1 MILHGNQRGGSKNLA
16 LHLLKE
22 ENDHVDVHELRGFI
36 SDDLVSALN
45 EVHAVSKG
53 TRAKQFL
60 YSLSLNPP
68 PQEKVS
74 TAAFEKAIG
83 QVEDKLGLSDQPRA
97 IVFHEKQGRRHC
109 HAVWS
114 RIDTQEMKAIP
125 LPYTKFKLMDISRE
139 LYIEHGWTMPRG
151 MMNSEQRDPN
161 NFTLSQWQQAKRVG
175 KNPREIKRVFRDC
188 WAVSD
193 SKNGFEQAL
202 KERGYRL
209 AKGDRRGFVALDHR
223 CEVFAVAKWAGVKT
237 KNVRAKLDNENHL
250 PSIMETKVQIANDMA
265 AQLTRIQT
273 QQARAIEARKQ
284 RIDNQLKKMAAQQ
297 RQERQNQKN
306 AQITRSQLE
315 SRQRQAR
322 FRKGLRGIMDRVT
335 GKHRQTK
342 QYNAQEAKRAL
353 QRDRQEKDAL
363 IFKQEER
370 RQAHRSRM
378 EHLEVFRQTRAQ
390 SLSKDIEQYRDIS
403 QQKRDLFE
411 FRENRPQSQTIKGMS
426 HEPKL

>member
-1 MILHGNQRGGSKNLA
+1 MILHGNQRGVAKNLA

-22 ENDHVDVHELRGFI
+22 ENDHVEVHELRGFI
-36 SDDLVSALN
+36 SDDLVSALK
-45 EVHAVSKG
+45 VHAVSKG

-74 TAAFEKAIG
+74 TTDFEKAIG

-139 LYIEHGWTMPRG
+139 LYIERGWTMPRG
-151 MMNSEQRDPN
+151 MMNSAQRDPN
-161 NFTLSQWQQAKRVG
+161 NFTLSQWQQAKRTG
-175 KNPREIKRVFRDC
+175 KDPREIKKVFRDC

-223 CEVFAVAKWAGVKT
+223 CEVFAVSKWAGVKT
-237 KNVRAKLDNENHL
+237 KNVRAKLDNEDHL
-250 PSIMETKVQIANDMA
+250 PSVVDTRTQIANDMA
-265 AQLTRIQT
+265 EQLTRLQN
-273 QQARAIEARKQ
+273 QQARAIETRKQ
-284 RIDNQLKKMAAQQ
+284 RIDDQLKKTVAKQ
-297 RQERQNQKN
+297 RQERQDQKN
-306 AQITRSQLE
+306 AQATRWQLE
-315 SRQRQAR
+315 TQKRQAR

-342 QYNAQEAKRAL
+342 QYNAQKAKQAL

-363 IFKQEER
+363 IFKQADQ
-370 RQAHRSRM
+370 RQALQSRM
-378 EHLEVFRQTRAQ
+378 EHLEAFRQTRTQ
-390 SLSKDIEQYRDIS
+390 LLSNDIEQYRDIS

-411 FRENRPQSQTIKGMS
+411 FRENQPQGQAVKGMS
-426 HEPKL
+426 HEQKL